1 LRDKRRQ
8 DDGSHEP
15 GTQARKA
22 GGGANSPTARACIG
36 TTGNG
41 TPCQATP
48 QSGSSFCFLHDPNK
62 TEEQRRARQAG
73 GSTRAAKVL
82 DAETPAKVI
91 QSVADVKGLLS
102 ETIHQ
107 VRTGAIDPK
116 IGNCIGY
123 LSGILL
129 KAIEVGDIEER
140 LAAMEAVV
148 GRSPRTGLAGDFD
161 RPLPGE
167 DGDHEGDSDDIKED
181 AA

>member
-1 LRDKRRQ
+1 MSNTQRGTPDKAK
-8 DDGSHEP
+8 P
-15 GTQARKA
+15 ATQARKEGA
-22 GGGANSPTARACIG
+22 GANAPTARACVG
-36 TTGNG
+36 TSTSGA
-41 TPCQATP
+41 PCRATP
-48 QSGSSFCFLHDPNK
+48 QTGSDFCFLHDPHK
-62 TEEQRRARQAG
+62 VEEQRKARSNG
-73 GSTRAAKVL
+73 GNTRAAKVL
-82 DAETPAKVI
+82 SADTPAMDIK
-91 QSVADVKGLLS
+91 SVADVKGLLS

-116 IGNCIGY
+116 IANCIGY

-148 GRSPRTGLAGDFD
+148 GQSQRTGLAGDFD

-167 DGDHEGDSDDIKED
+167 DGDHEGHSDDIEED

>member
-1 LRDKRRQ
+1 M
-8 DDGSHEP
+8 
-15 GTQARKA
+15 
-22 GGGANSPTARACIG
+22 
-36 TTGNG
+36 
-41 TPCQATP
+41 
-48 QSGSSFCFLHDPNK
+48 
-62 TEEQRRARQAG
+62 
-73 GSTRAAKVL
+73 L